1 MSSMVRT
8 LLRALAGTR
17 GEESGARDA
26 SDAPAVALA
35 LGGGFARGFA
45 HLGVLRV
52 LEEEGVRI
60 AGIAG
65 SSIGSILGAAYAS
78 GLPLERIIEVC
89 REIRM
94 KDISRWR
101 LSRMG
106 LSSNDRLGE
115 LIRRCFPVQTFEQMR
130 VPLAVVTSDLG
141 SGEAMVFS
149 SGDIVEP
156 IRASCAYPGLFE
168 PITLNG
174 RCLADGGI
182 VAPVPAQAASRLAQA
197 WPGRG
202 RVCVVGVSVCFSNWN
217 GTAPANLFQMISR
230 SISAAQK
237 NGHRLWERF
246 ADLVIE
252 PDVRKIE
259 WDRFE
264 RADEAIAAG
273 TAAVRR
279 ALPRLRE
286 LLQEPSRPRQ
296 ARVTPISRALPGLR
310 ARAAR

>member
-1 MSSMVRT
+1 MVRT
-8 LLRALAGTR
+8 LLRALAGTNETPGSR
-17 GEESGARDA
+17 GGA
-26 SDAPAVALA
+26 DAPAVVLG

-78 GLPLERIIEVC
+78 GLPLARIIEVC

-106 LSSNDRLGE
+106 LSSNDRLGDI
-115 LIRRCFPVQTFEQMR
+115 IRRCFPVQTFEQMR
-130 VPLAVVTSDLG
+130 MPLAVVTSDLG

-149 SGDIVEP
+149 SGDIIEP

-182 VAPVPAQAASRLAQA
+182 VAPVPTQAASRLAQA
-197 WPGRG
+197 QPG
-202 RVCVVGVSVCFSNWN
+202 RVCVLGVSVCFSNWN
-217 GTAPANLFQMISR
+217 GSAPSNLFQMISR
-230 SISAAQK
+230 SISAAHK

-259 WDRFE
+259 WDGFE
-264 RADEAIAAG
+264 KADEAIAAG
-273 TAAVRR
+273 TAAARR
-279 ALPRLRE
+279 AMPRLRE
-286 LLQEPSRPRQ
+286 LLQEPARPRQ
-296 ARVTPISRALPGLR
+296 ARVTPISRALPGMR
-310 ARAAR
+310 VRAAR